1 MSFDYNNSV
10 SFGDEDEEEFTS
22 KTVREKIL

>member
-1 MSFDYNNSV
+1 MSLDYNNSV
-10 SFGDEDEEEFTS
+10 SFGDEDEEEFIS